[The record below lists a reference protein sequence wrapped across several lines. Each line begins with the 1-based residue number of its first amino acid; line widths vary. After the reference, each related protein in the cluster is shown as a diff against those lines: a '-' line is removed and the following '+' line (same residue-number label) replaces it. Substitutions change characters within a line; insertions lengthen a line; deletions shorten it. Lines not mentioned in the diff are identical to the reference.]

1 MLDIVVQKYGGTS
14 VGNIQRIQNVARRI
28 IKKKEAGSLPV
39 VVVSAMGDKTDI
51 LLDMAYQIS
60 PTPPKREIDM
70 LISTGEQVSISLL
83 AMALNELGHDAISLT
98 GPQVGIRTEGHHTK
112 SRIADIDD
120 RVLRKHLNQGRI
132 VIVAGFQGFNEES
145 DITTLGRGGSDTTAV
160 ALAGKLQCP
169 CEIYTDVDGIY
180 SLDPRL
186 YSKAKKLD
194 VISYEEMLEM
204 ASLGAGVMHTR
215 AIELAQK
222 YKIPILV
229 ASSME
234 DLPGTIIKES
244 EQNMDIESAV
254 ITGLALDNNEV
265 LITLNNVPYSITVTA
280 EIFERMAKKEINID
294 MISQTS
300 PRDKLVNISFSVPS
314 TDLDDAKSVL
324 QYITAKYPQIST
336 QINDNITK
344 LSVVGIGMR
353 SHSGVASRI
362 FVLLAKAEIEV
373 QMVTTSEIKIS
384 YVIDPKDQ
392 KKAVELIAGE
402 YEL

>member
-244 EQNMDIESAV
+244 EQNMDMESAV